1 MNTLPQFIANAVKQ
15 SVLSKTKTINMKH
28 YIVYIFLLITLS
40 PILAQQKNYQYPF
53 QNPNLEVE
61 KRIDNLLSLMTLDE
75 KIAAL
80 STNPS
85 IPRLGVIGTGHV
97 EGLHGLALGGPAGW
111 GGKGKEPIPT
121 TTFPQAYGLGET
133 WDTELLQKVAQ
144 AEGYET
150 RYAFQKYHRGGLVV
164 RAPNADLA
172 RDPRWGRTEE
182 SYGEDAFFNGTMT
195 VAFVRGLQGNNPK
208 YWQTASLMK
217 HFLANSNED
226 GRTYTSSDFDE
237 RLWREYY
244 SVPFRMGVIEG
255 GSRAYMA
262 AYNKV
267 NGIPAMVHPML
278 KNITQK
284 EWEQNGIIC
293 TDGGAYR
300 LLLSDHK
307 YYTDKYLAAA
317 ATIKAGINQ
326 FLDDYKEGVEGAIA
340 KGYLKEKDI
349 EEVIRGN
356 FRVMIHLGMLDPDG
370 ENPYTKIGTG
380 KDTLDPWKSDAHK
393 KLALEAT
400 LKSIV
405 LLKNDPSKQVLPL
418 QKEKLKTIAV
428 IGLYADKVLLD
439 WYSGT
444 PPYVVSPL
452 QGIKNKL
459 GDKVEI
465 LFAKNNA
472 DGKAATIAKKADV
485 VIVVVGNH
493 PTCNA
498 GWADCPLPSNGKEAV
513 DRQSLTLEQEDLI
526 KIAYQANPNTVVVLI
541 SSFPYS
547 INWTQEHV
555 PAIVHMTQNSQELGN
570 ALADVLF
577 GDYNPAGRLTQT
589 WVKEITDL
597 PDLLDYNIRNGRT
610 YMYFKGKPLYAFGH
624 GLSYTSFVYNSIA
637 TNKETLEEDKAI
649 TVLVSVTNTGKRD
662 GEEVVQ
668 LYIKSIDSAIQ
679 QPIKALKSFQ
689 RVALKAG
696 ETKIV
701 AMTLEAK
708 NLEYWNIKKQQFE
721 LEKGQIEIQVGGASD
736 AIRLTKKITVK

>member
-1 MNTLPQFIANAVKQ
+1 MVKTVKQ
-15 SVLSKTKTINMKH
+15 SVLSKTKQLIMKH
-28 YIVYIFLLITLS
+28 YILYIFLLITLT
-40 PILAQQKNYQYPF
+40 PISAQQKNYRYPF

-133 WDTELLQKVAQ
+133 WDTELLQKVAR

-164 RAPNADLA
+164 RSPNADLA

-195 VAFVRGLQGNNPK
+195 VAFVKGLQGNHPK

-284 EWEQNGIIC
+284 EWKQNGIIC

-326 FLDDYKEGVEGAIA
+326 FLDDYKEGVYGALTN
-340 KGYLKEKDI
+340 GYLKEKDLD
-349 EEVIRGN
+349 EVLRGN
-356 FRVMIHLGMLDPDG
+356 YRVMIHLGMLDPDG
-370 ENPYTKIGTG
+370 ENPYAKIGTG
-380 KDTLDPWKSDAHK
+380 KDTLDPWKSEAHK

-405 LLKNDPSKQVLPL
+405 LLKNDPRQQLLPL
-418 QKEKLKTIAV
+418 QRGKIKRIAL
-428 IGLYADKVLLD
+428 IGSRANEVLLD

-444 PPYVVSPL
+444 PPYVVTPMEA
-452 QGIKNKL
+452 IK
-459 GDKVEI
+459 
-465 LFAKNNA
+465 AKAGANIEVTYALNNA
-472 DGKAATIAKKADV
+472 DGKVAQLAKNADV
-485 VIVVVGNH
+485 VIVLAGNH

-541 SSFPYS
+541 SSFPYA

-624 GLSYTSFVYNSIA
+624 GLSYTRFTYNNLS
-637 TNKETLEEDKAI
+637 TNSTTLEKGKELKVD
-649 TVLVSVTNTGKRD
+649 VLVTNSGKRD
-662 GEEVVQ
+662 GDEVVQ
-668 LYIKSIDSAIQ
+668 LYVKQLQSVVER
-679 QPIKALKSFQ
+679 PEKELKAFQ
-689 RVALKAG
+689 RVFLKAG
-696 ETKIV
+696 ESKIV
-701 AMTLEAK
+701 SLTLKAK
-708 NLEYWNIKKQQFE
+708 NLEYWNVAKQRFE
-721 LEKGQIEIQVGGASD
+721 LENNSFEIQVGSASD
-736 AIRLTKKITVK
+736 AILLTKKITIK

>member
-1 MNTLPQFIANAVKQ
+1 MKNLILP
-15 SVLSKTKTINMKH
+15 
-28 YIVYIFLLITLS
+28 IVFLLSINVV
-40 PILAQQKNYQYPF
+40 LAQKQQQYPF
-53 QNPNLEVE
+53 QNPNLDTE
-61 KRIDNLLSLMTLDE
+61 KRIDNLLSLMTLEE
-75 KIAAL
+75 KVAVL

-85 IPRLGVIGTGHV
+85 VPRLGVVGTGHV
-97 EGLHGLALGGPAGW
+97 EGLHGLALGGPGEW
-111 GGKGKEPIPT
+111 GGKGKEPIPA

-133 WDTELLQKVAQ
+133 WDVDLIQKVAEI
-144 AEGYET
+144 EGYEA
-150 RYAFQKYHRGGLVV
+150 RFAFQKYHRGGLVI
-164 RAPNADLA
+164 RAPNADIA

-195 VAFVRGLQGNNPK
+195 VAFVKGLQGNHPK
-208 YWQTASLMK
+208 YWQSASLMK

-244 SVPFRMGVIEG
+244 SVPFRMGIIEG

-262 AYNKV
+262 SYNKV

-278 KNITQK
+278 KDITQK
-284 EWEQNGIIC
+284 EWGQNGIIC
-293 TDGGAYR
+293 TDGGAFK

-307 YYTDKYLAAA
+307 YYADSYLGAAA
-317 ATIKAGINQ
+317 VVKSGINQ
-326 FLDDYKEGVEGAIA
+326 FLDDYKEGVDGAIA
-340 KGYLKEKDI
+340 KGYLTEKDI
-349 EEVIRGN
+349 DEVIRGN
-356 FRVMIHLGMLDPDG
+356 FRVMIKLGMLDGNDA
-370 ENPYTKIGTG
+370 NPYAKIGTG
-380 KDTLDPWKSDAHK
+380 KDTIDPWKSDAHK

-405 LLKNDPSKQVLPL
+405 LLKNDPVKQLLPL

-428 IGLYADKVLLD
+428 IGLRADQVLLD

-444 PPYVVSPL
+444 PPYVVTPL

-459 GDKVEI
+459 GSNVEI
-465 LFAKNNA
+465 LYAKNNA

-485 VIVVVGNH
+485 VIVIVGNH
-493 PTCNA
+493 PVCNA
-498 GWADCPLPSNGKEAV
+498 GWNDCPLPSEGKESV

-526 KIAYQANPNTVVVLI
+526 KIAYQANPKTVVALI
-541 SSFPYS
+541 SSFPYA
-547 INWTQEHV
+547 INWTQEHI
-555 PAIVHMTQNSQELGN
+555 PAIVHMTQNSQELGT

-589 WVKEITDL
+589 WVKDITDL

-610 YMYFKGKPLYAFGH
+610 YMYFQGKPLYAFGH
-624 GLSYTSFVYNSIA
+624 GLSYTSFAYNSIK
-637 TNKETLEEDKAI
+637 TNKESLEKDKDL
-649 TVLVSVTNTGKRD
+649 TVSVSITNTGKRD

-689 RVALKAG
+689 RIFLKAG
-696 ETKIV
+696 ETKTV
-701 AMTLEAK
+701 ALTLKAK
-708 NLEYWNIKKQQFE
+708 DLEYWNIAKQQFE
-721 LEKGQIEIQVGGASD
+721 LEKGQIEIQIGSASD
-736 AIRLTKKITVK
+736 AILLTKKITVK